1 MTAMEV
7 EIDKVKVRKM
17 GGSYYVMVTKYGFN
31 LGDSVIVK
39 KDDKGRI
46 ILEKVVEDESNK

>member
-1 MTAMEV
+1 MEV
-7 EIDKVKVRKM
+7 EIDNVKVRKM
-17 GGSYYVMVTKYGFN
+17 GGSYYLMVTRYGFN

-39 KDDKGRI
+39 KDEKGRI